1 MVPTVFWGKS
11 DCQGRE
17 ELSFEMSPNALI
29 LMGDWCGPTIRHRM
43 KRKQGRVTE
52 RSQCQR
58 LEEKEI
64 EKFISRKRLCLLDL
78 PANG

>member
-1 MVPTVFWGKS
+1 MVPTVFWGKLA
-11 DCQGRE
+11 CQGRE

-52 RSQCQR
+52 RSRCQR

-64 EKFISRKRLCLLDL
+64 EKFISRERLCLLDL